1 MCLRVNTGKRKWARF
16 LVCVRVCVRCTNQ
29 TPTQRSSEPKQPR
42 TEYETTQQC
51 IWMSR
56 IGFAVAVVFVSLW
69 AVFLVQH
76 MQRPCIELD
85 ERAAIQQTEQHTYK
99 LYGSR
104 SLNSSAAMKWKKK
117 TTSIHPTKG
126 IHLIVCVF
134 ILSWVIRVRV
144 CAGVSLCVKSSQ
156 RSTSGCTSN

>member
-1 MCLRVNTGKRKWARF
+1 MEEQKRFEEIMCLRVNTGKRKWARF

-117 TTSIHPTKG
+117 PHQFIQLK
-126 IHLIVCVF
+126 VF
-134 ILSWVIRVRV
+134 IWLFASLS
-144 CAGVSLCVKSSQ
+144 CLG
-156 RSTSGCTSN
+156 